1 MAECNIDV
9 GCVIIQP
16 IDNGMQESLDSTEAR
31 HVPENVTGGVSTQGP
46 CVESSVHTVEGVASE
61 SISVRNTSTE
71 RTPTQYGVGACV
83 KRIRIPEQDADDA
96 PSTSLLRTSE
106 NHGKR

>member
-1 MAECNIDV
+1 
-9 GCVIIQP
+9 
-16 IDNGMQESLDSTEAR
+16 MQESLDNTETC
-31 HVPENVTGGVSTQGP
+31 HDPENVTGGVSSRGTT
-46 CVESSVHTVEGVASE
+46 VDHSVHTAEDSASE
-61 SISVRNTSTE
+61 NISVGNTSTE

-106 NHGKR
+106 SNGKS